1 MELSASREP
10 GQEAVEPTPATPG
23 ATSAAGRV
31 SDPSEPHTSRA
42 VDQSVASLRLLA
54 LAMGGLVIEQVAS
67 SVKALLER
75 DVKLAA
81 VVLSRESIVNEYERR
96 LDEDSL
102 TFIALQQPVAN
113 DLRLARAL
121 VRIGRELER
130 VGDES
135 KKIARFALTLDH
147 GTENDPVHAVARH
160 LRHMADLSACMLRN
174 AVRACDEIDPALARS
189 VLAQDKEL
197 DAEFGSALRQVMSY
211 VLEDHRFLKPTID
224 TIFAL
229 KGLERV
235 GDHAKNVAE
244 QVLYMLGEDKR
255 SSAKGS

>member
-1 MELSASREP
+1 
-10 GQEAVEPTPATPG
+10 
-23 ATSAAGRV
+23 
-31 SDPSEPHTSRA
+31 
-42 VDQSVASLRLLA
+42 
-54 LAMGGLVIEQVAS
+54 VIDQVAT

-75 DVKLAA
+75 DAKLAA
-81 VVLSRESIVNEYERR
+81 VVLTRESVVNEYERR

-135 KKIARFALTLDH
+135 KKIARFAMTLVS
-147 GTENDPVHAVARH
+147 GTDDDPVHAVARH
-160 LRHMADLSACMLRN
+160 IRHMADLSASMLRS
-174 AVRACDEIDPALARS
+174 AVRAADEMNPVLARS
-189 VLAQDKEL
+189 VLAQDREL
-197 DAEFGSALRQVMSY
+197 DAEFGSALRQIMSY
-211 VLEDHRFLKPTID
+211 VLQDHRFLKPTID

-244 QVLYMLGEDKR
+244 QVLYMLGEDR
-255 SSAKGS
+255 RSAKGS

>member
-1 MELSASREP
+1 MVLSASREP
-10 GQEAVEPTPATPG
+10 GQGVAESEGSVASGTGSQP
-23 ATSAAGRV
+23 RM
-31 SDPSEPHTSRA
+31 SDPSEPHTSRT

-75 DVKLAA
+75 DTKLAA
-81 VVLSRESIVNEYERR
+81 LVLTRESVVNEYERR

-135 KKIARFALTLDH
+135 KKIARFALTLES
-147 GTENDPVHAVARH
+147 GTDEDPVHAVARH
-160 LRHMADLSACMLRN
+160 IRHMADLSASMLRS
-174 AVRACDEIDPALARS
+174 AVRAADEINPELARA
-189 VLAQDKEL
+189 VLAQDKEI
-197 DAEFGSALRQVMSY
+197 DAEFSAALRQIMSY
-211 VLEDHRFLKPTID
+211 VLQDHRFLKPTID

-244 QVLYMLGEDKR
+244 QVLYMLGEDR
-255 SSAKGS
+255 HSAKGS